1 MEKQKREVQDFQ
13 RNIATEIDGICGG
26 IIKKKLIQYDRVA
39 NSFQHFFNQ
48 DELNQVL
55 DRKADLE
62 LI

>member
-1 MEKQKREVQDFQ
+1 MGRQKREVQDFQ
-13 RNIATEIDGICGG
+13 RNIATEIDGICAE
-26 IIKKKLIQYDRVA
+26 IIKKKLIQYERVA
-39 NSFQHFFNQ
+39 NSFAHFFNQ